1 MKGIDRLKCVENA
14 GGQHDL
20 VLMAAHRARQLDNGA
35 EPRVENTE
43 GHKNTVVA
51 LMEIEQGLWTVEDY
65 TNRLI
70 KKGFLD
76 GDELFIS

>member
-1 MKGIDRLKCVENA
+1 MKSIDRLKCVENA

-35 EPRVENTE
+35 EPRIENLE

-51 LMEIEQGLWTVEDY
+51 LMEIEQGRWTVEDY
-65 TNRLI
+65 KARLI
-70 KKGFLD
+70 KKGLLD
-76 GDELFIS
+76 EEDVFIL

>member
-35 EPRVENTE
+35 EPRVDNVE

-51 LMEIEQGLWTVEDY
+51 LMEIEQGLWTSDDY
-65 TNRLI
+65 KARLI
-70 KKGFLD
+70 KKGLLD
-76 GDELFIS
+76 EDYFSL

>member
-1 MKGIDRLKCVENA
+1 MKSIDRLKCVENA

-35 EPRVENTE
+35 EPRLENTE

-51 LMEIEQGLWTVEDY
+51 LMEIEQGLWTVDDYKARLVKKGIIAEDY
-65 TNRLI
+65 FSL
-70 KKGFLD
+70 
-76 GDELFIS
+76 